1 MALGG
6 RFGQDLRIVL
16 RGRDFR
22 RLYATRLSSQT
33 GDGVFEAALASLFFF
48 SPQRAATATGI
59 ALAFSVAI
67 LPYTVIGPFAG
78 VLLDRW
84 RRRQVLVRVNQVRA
98 VLIVAIAILVARGAL
113 GLPLY
118 LLVLACLSVNRFFLS
133 GLGASL
139 PHVVPRDELVMA
151 NAVSTTSGTVV
162 ALSGAGIA
170 VAVREVFGGGDRT
183 DAAILL
189 LAAVAY
195 LGAADLARRMDRDLL
210 GPDDATRLPW
220 NDVAAAA
227 RGVVVGLGEATVHL
241 WQRRPAF
248 DALAV
253 IGGQRFA
260 YGMVTV
266 AMFLLCRATFSD
278 PGDPDA
284 GALRLATAFVV
295 SGTGFFA
302 GAVITPAATRRMR
315 PQTWIVVCC
324 LLAAAI
330 ASVFAMTLTYPLAL
344 AAGFSVGIAMQGT
357 KICVDA
363 IVQAGVDDGYRGRAM
378 SFYDMVF
385 NIAFVAAAA
394 VCALV
399 LPPSGRSPGLFA
411 GVAVVYLLSGLA
423 YAWARRGSS
432 DHPAPV

>member
-1 MALGG
+1 M
-6 RFGQDLRIVL
+6 L

-22 RLYATRLSSQT
+22 RLYATRLASQA

-59 ALAFSVAI
+59 AVAFSVAI
-67 LPYTVIGPFAG
+67 LPYSVIGPFAG

-98 VLIVAIAILVARGAL
+98 VLIVVIAVMVSRGAV

-118 LLVLACLSVNRFFLS
+118 VLVLACLSVNRFFLA
-133 GLGASL
+133 GLGAGL
-139 PHVVPRDELVMA
+139 PHVVVRDELVMA

-170 VAVREVFGGGDRT
+170 VAVRQVFGGGNDT
-183 DAAILL
+183 DAGILL
-189 LAAVAY
+189 LAALAY
-195 LGAADLARRMDRDLL
+195 LTAAALARRMHPDLL
-210 GPDDATRLPW
+210 GPDDAERLPW
-220 NDVAAAA
+220 QDVAAAL
-227 RGVVVGLGEATVHL
+227 RGVAVGLGEATVHL
-241 WQRRPAF
+241 WRRRPAF

-278 PGDPDA
+278 PADPDA

-295 SGTGFFA
+295 SGAGFFA

-315 PQTWIVVCC
+315 LQTWIVVCC
-324 LLAAAI
+324 LLATAI
-330 ASVFAMTLTYPLAL
+330 AAVFAVTLTYPMAL
-344 AAGFSVGIAMQGT
+344 AAGFAVGIAMQGT

-363 IVQAGVDDGYRGRAM
+363 IVQGGVDDAYRGRAM

-399 LPPSGRSPGLFA
+399 LPPSGYSPGLFV
-411 GVAVVYLLSGLA
+411 GVAAVYLGSGLA
-423 YAWARRGSS
+423 YGWARRGR
-432 DHPAPV
+432 